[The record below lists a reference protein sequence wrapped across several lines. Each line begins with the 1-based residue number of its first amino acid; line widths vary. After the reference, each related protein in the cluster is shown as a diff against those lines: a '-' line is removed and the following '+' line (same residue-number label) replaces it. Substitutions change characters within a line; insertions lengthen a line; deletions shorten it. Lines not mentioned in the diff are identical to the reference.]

1 MQSIKRISIISVI
14 LFSVISLFVFVQ
26 HERYMMEKD
35 IKIDNVKIKTTVTID
50 SIKKKEVV
58 VIESD
63 KKALSPKALWE
74 AEKKEVEEK
83 DIDEVEEIDKDSKE
97 DDAILLKED
106 KEDPIKEVANNAI
119 HKTKSAHPHA
129 VHPKDEKGLLFCNN
143 KKLDSEVIY
152 WKIVPGDAEYESPIT
167 PHHGEHHD
175 KYLSFEYDH
184 GGWNNVRMGVECLI
198 VAAHAMGRTLVV
210 PPQQHLYLLGKNHQ
224 DKGDEKAHDEMG
236 FEDFYDIDL
245 LRTHKGF
252 HVIHMEEFL
261 AKEGVTGGLHGVL
274 PPKNSTEAW
283 GSALWTY
290 LEKVA
295 DLNPEWAHK
304 VIAFPD
310 HPGNFTITEGSHSE
324 EAILRMKEFTG
335 ERPLVFY
342 DETMQNS
349 HHIHFPGDDNH
360 RILQHHYA
368 FTYFASKEMQ
378 SFYKRFVRDY
388 MRYKDVIQCYG
399 HELVTAI
406 RYHYHHHH
414 HYFYHHHQHQH
425 FIIVT

>member
-1 MQSIKRISIISVI
+1 MQSIKRISIISVV
-14 LFSVISLFVFVQ
+14 LFSVLSLFVFVQ
-26 HERYMMEKD
+26 HEIYMMKND
-35 IKIDNVKIKTTVTID
+35 AKIDNAKIKPID
-50 SIKKKEVV
+50 SNRKIDTSSSNNNKKK
-58 VIESD
+58 IET
-63 KKALSPKALWE
+63 LSPKALWE

-83 DIDEVEEIDKDSKE
+83 NSEEAVKSDSKE
-97 DDAILLKED
+97 DDVILLAED
-106 KEDPIKEVANNAI
+106 KEQPKKEQVVLI
-119 HKTKSAHPHA
+119 HKSKSAHPNA
-129 VHPKDEKGLLFCNN
+129 LHPNDEKGLLFCNN
-143 KKLDSEVIY
+143 KRVDSEVIY
-152 WKIVPGDAEYESPIT
+152 WKIVPGDAVYESPIT

-210 PPQQHLYLLGKNHQ
+210 PPQQHLYLLGKNHK

-252 HVIHMEEFL
+252 HVMHMEEFL
-261 AKEGVTGGLHGVL
+261 ANEGVTGGLHGML
-274 PPKNSTEAW
+274 PPRNSTEAW
-283 GSALWTY
+283 GSALWSY

-310 HPGNFTITEGSHSE
+310 HPGNFTIAEGTHTE
-324 EAILRMKEFTG
+324 EAIMRMKEFTG

-342 DETMQNS
+342 DEIMQNA

-368 FTYFASKEMQ
+368 FTFFASKEMQ

-406 RYHYHHHH
+406 RYVIISHHRHY
-414 HYFYHHHQHQH
+414 Y
-425 FIIVT
+425 